1 MCYGLHAAPSFW
13 LHLTSHCLSFTHW
26 LSCLSLPLSCLLT
39 LFPSFPAL
47 YSPSDL
53 SPPPLNL
60 PCPFRTSILLLR
72 LAAVAGGGMTARRA
86 TATGGTNTRRARGAR
101 RAKRPVRIS
110 EQTKRT
116 RRAWSSDHRL
126 LLVLLLCPSPT
137 TNKKQKGED
146 ETKKTRKSQWS
157 MRPVT
162 SLSINLNS
170 PSSCCRSSSPSLQME
185 KGWSRGGGERRGWP
199 SFLLHLSFH
208 H

>member
-1 MCYGLHAAPSFW
+1 MRSDIVTVSTRSGLMERDIGSEQAERRRKDTERGGIERKRRDA
-13 LHLTSHCLSFTHW
+13 TS
-26 LSCLSLPLSCLLT
+26 P
-39 LFPSFPAL
+39 
-47 YSPSDL
+47 
-53 SPPPLNL
+53 
-60 PCPFRTSILLLR
+60 

-146 ETKKTRKSQWS
+146 ETKKTRKSQ
-157 MRPVT
+157 
-162 SLSINLNS
+162 
-170 PSSCCRSSSPSLQME
+170 
-185 KGWSRGGGERRGWP
+185 
-199 SFLLHLSFH
+199 
-208 H
+208 